1 MGTAS
6 QPISLEVY
14 KRLQFRKEIFKTG
27 CTVGL
32 LAWLN
37 ERVPTLDKARCLPK
51 VPRFFRW
58 LNSLGLIF
66 RVHAVTELSSLKRSY
81 IQDFYRIG
89 TEEKFVR
96 AICHASEE
104 AAQQIAVLK
113 VELRKKDATIAKLLV
128 NCKELDLVLSRRTVK
143 LSARMRVM
151 ATRRVTQS
159 MGMRQQTGWM
169 WRQRRNILQE
179 DEENQTKE
187 DSEEEKH
194 GEEEKK

>member
-51 VPRFFRW
+51 
-58 LNSLGLIF
+58 
-66 RVHAVTELSSLKRSY
+66 
-81 IQDFYRIG
+81 DFYRIG